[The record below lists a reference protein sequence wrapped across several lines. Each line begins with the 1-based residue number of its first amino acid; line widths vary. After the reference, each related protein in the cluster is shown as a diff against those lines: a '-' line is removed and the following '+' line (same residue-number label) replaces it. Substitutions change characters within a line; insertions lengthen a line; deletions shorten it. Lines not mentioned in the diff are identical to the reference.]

1 MGVQTF
7 ACACDMLTQPHT
19 SLRVP
24 MGSAL
29 TPTLPCGTVSPQGP
43 SLGSPGP
50 PAMGGGAHSCIPAL
64 QQGASF
70 SLLE

>member
-7 ACACDMLTQPHT
+7 TCACDLLTQPHM

-43 SLGSPGP
+43 SLGCPGP
-50 PAMGGGAHSCIPAL
+50 PTMGGAHPCIPAL